1 MLKPSYNVVFPL
13 FAFLEGENLLNFWHP
28 LKYNL
33 QVTQS
38 RIAYLDKRDTKYQK
52 LLNSLHRRDY

>member
-1 MLKPSYNVVFPL
+1 MNYKTVNNVDLKKNLKEMLKPSYNVVFPL

-33 QVTQS
+33 
-38 RIAYLDKRDTKYQK
+38 
-52 LLNSLHRRDY
+52 